1 MKPRFNNLDELR
13 LLLAAIVAI
22 RHIIV
27 LAELDEFYPLLAFL
41 SSEFAVS
48 GFFVLSG
55 FLVFSAF
62 EQSEAKR
69 YALRRCVR
77 IYPAYL
83 AALIVAVIA
92 AVLHAAFVDD
102 LRISLDEVVRYMAA
116 NGVFLNF
123 VHPNLGNLF
132 SGQYQVAVNGA
143 LWTIK
148 IEVLFYLIVPVLALL
163 VARINAL
170 TVLLTMAAIGV
181 FWPHF
186 VGFTETA
193 LGRNFPASMVN
204 QLPGY
209 FHLFAAGIALSRTVC
224 GQMTVLAMSVL
235 CVVTYVALALFN
247 PFMPSYYMI
256 VLPIIIYAVMQL
268 PQITILKRNDFSYG
282 LYLFHWPV
290 TQFMVMHFEGMMR
303 DAVFLSVTLAVAV
316 MFSILSWFLIERPM
330 IRWVKTT
337 RRVEAPR

>member
-1 MKPRFNNLDELR
+1 MRPRFNNLDELR
-13 LLLAAIVAI
+13 LILAAIVAI

-27 LAELDEFYPLLAFL
+27 LAELDEFYHFLSFL

-62 EQSEAKR
+62 KPGEAKR
-69 YALRRCVR
+69 YALRRCTR

-83 AALIVAVIA
+83 AVLVVAVIA
-92 AVLHAAFVDD
+92 GLLNATVLDYVS
-102 LRISLDEVVRYMAA
+102 IPPGEVVRYLLA
-116 NGVFLNF
+116 NGAFLNF

-132 SGQYQVAVNGA
+132 SGQHLVAVNGA

-163 VARINAL
+163 INKI
-170 TVLLTMAAIGV
+170 TVLAVLVAMTAIGV

-186 VGFTETA
+186 VDTA
-193 LGRNFPASMVN
+193 EAMLGLTLPASMVN

-209 FHLFAAGIALSRTVC
+209 LHLFAAGIALSRTVS
-224 GQMTVLAMSVL
+224 GQMTVLALSLL
-235 CVVTYVALALFN
+235 CVGTCVALSLFN
-247 PFMPSYYMI
+247 PLMPSYYMI
-256 VLPIIIYAVMQL
+256 VLPVMIYVVMQL

-290 TQFMVMHFEGMMR
+290 AQFMVMYFEGTMP
-303 DAVFLSVTLAVAV
+303 DAVFFAVTLAVAV
-316 MFSILSWFLIERPM
+316 LFSVLSWFLIERPM
-330 IRWVKTT
+330 IRCI
-337 RRVEAPR
+337 RRF

>member
-27 LAELDEFYPLLAFL
+27 LAELGEFYPLLAFL

-62 EQSEAKR
+62 EQGEAKR

-83 AALIVAVIA
+83 AVLIVAVIA
-92 AVLHAAFVDD
+92 GLLHAALLDD
-102 LRISLDEVVRYMAA
+102 LHISQGEVVGYMAA

-123 VHPNLGNLF
+123 IHPNLGNLF
-132 SGQYQVAVNGA
+132 SEQYQVAVNGA

-163 VARINAL
+163 VARITAL
-170 TVLLTMAAIGV
+170 PVLLTMAAIGV

-186 VGFTETA
+186 VDFTETA
-193 LGRNFPASMVN
+193 LGRNFPASMLN

-209 FHLFAAGIALSRTVC
+209 FHLFAAGIALSRTVR
-224 GQMTVLAMSVL
+224 GQMTVLAMSIL
-235 CVVTYVALALFN
+235 CVGTYVALAVFN

-256 VLPIIIYAVMQL
+256 VLPALIYAVMQL

-290 TQFMVMHFEGMMR
+290 AQFMVMHFAGAMR
-303 DAVFLSVTLAVAV
+303 DAVFFSVTLAVAV
-316 MFSILSWFLIERPM
+316 MFSVLSWFLIERPM
-330 IRWVKTT
+330 IRWAATS
-337 RRVEAPR
+337 RRLPEPR